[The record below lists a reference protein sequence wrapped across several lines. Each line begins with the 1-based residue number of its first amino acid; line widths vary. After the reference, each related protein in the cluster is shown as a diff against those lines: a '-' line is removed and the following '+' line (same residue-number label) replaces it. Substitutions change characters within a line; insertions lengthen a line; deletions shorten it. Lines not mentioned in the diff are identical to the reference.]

1 MELVKEVIDLLII
14 RLLNGGIWSGLAF
27 GVTKLSGLLGL
38 KRDFLVV
45 AFGPF
50 EESLNIHI

>member
-1 MELVKEVIDLLII
+1 MKLVKKVIELLII

-27 GVTKLSGLLGL
+27 GVTELSGLLGL
-38 KRDFLVV
+38 KRGFLVV

-50 EESLNIHI
+50 EESLDIHI